1 MAENIGIGTIWNS
14 LREDV
19 TELINTRLQLLRLEV
34 YEKTSKIGSTLIFGV
49 IAINL
54 VFFTLLFG
62 FIALGF
68 LFSEWLNNL
77 VAGFGLVVGVYL
89 ILFAILFLLRKT
101 ILRWLENIILKRLY
115 PDQNVEADHIR
126 PKGGES

>member
-1 MAENIGIGTIWNS
+1 MAENINIGTIWDS
-14 LREDV
+14 LREDI

-34 YEKTSKIGSTLIFGV
+34 YEKTCKISSTLVFGV
-49 IAINL
+49 IAIHL

-68 LFSEWLNNL
+68 LFGGWLNSL
-77 VAGFGLVVGVYL
+77 VAGFGLVMGVNL
-89 ILFAILFLLRKT
+89 ILFAVLFLLRKK
-101 ILRWLENIILKRLY
+101 ILRWVENGVLKQLY
-115 PDQNVEADHIR
+115 PDQDTEADCAR